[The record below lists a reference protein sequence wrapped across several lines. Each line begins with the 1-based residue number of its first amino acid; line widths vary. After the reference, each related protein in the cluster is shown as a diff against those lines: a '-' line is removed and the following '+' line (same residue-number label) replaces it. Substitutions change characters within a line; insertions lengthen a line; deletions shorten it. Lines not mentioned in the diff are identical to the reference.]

1 MEEED
6 LIYAEEVR
14 ALVRGLA
21 MERWVVFGGNFHF
34 CSYLYFQRTLPSR
47 VSSTMI
53 PDSASCWRI

>member
-1 MEEED
+1 MEEAD
-6 LIYAEEVR
+6 LIYAEKVR

-21 MERWVVFGGNFHF
+21 VEREVVFGGNFHF
-34 CSYLYFQRTLPSR
+34 YFYLYFQRTLPSL